1 MIHRTMPLGADGF
14 ASPESLRRR
23 TRIRSPRR
31 AAPEEPWP
39 KPVIVCKEEVTMGQ
53 AIYEIIG
60 TAGEWRV
67 KHERKAANVYQTK
80 ESAFEAAEP
89 APWKIGVAMSGRS
102 RRS

>member
-1 MIHRTMPLGADGF
+1 
-14 ASPESLRRR
+14 
-23 TRIRSPRR
+23 
-31 AAPEEPWP
+31 
-39 KPVIVCKEEVTMGQ
+39 MGQ